1 MIGRNLTKD
10 GLVSMHWSNPPGP
23 DVLVEIRRTNTA
35 RDVRDGLLA
44 LAYTGQS
51 TPWPSTGACVIVDS
65 RLSSRR
71 LADEL
76 HRFRSVARPEIARSI
91 FLVRAQ
97 TRRVFFIDGE
107 LPENSNMF
115 MQALLVAI
123 HEETAVGS
131 ASRVT
136 RQQLKAVQV

>member
-1 MIGRNLTKD
+1 
-10 GLVSMHWSNPPGP
+10 
-23 DVLVEIRRTNTA
+23 
-35 RDVRDGLLA
+35 
-44 LAYTGQS
+44 
-51 TPWPSTGACVIVDS
+51 VIVDS